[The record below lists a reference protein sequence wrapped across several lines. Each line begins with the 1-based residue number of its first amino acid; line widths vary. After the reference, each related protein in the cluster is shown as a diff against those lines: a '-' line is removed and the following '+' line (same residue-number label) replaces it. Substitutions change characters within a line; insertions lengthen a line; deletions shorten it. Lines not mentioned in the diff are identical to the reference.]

1 MAKIISVC
9 NQKGGVG
16 KTTTAINLASF
27 IALAGRNVLVV
38 DCDPQ
43 ANATSGLGIDK
54 KQVKESIYNAI
65 IDNKDI
71 SQILVNTKLT
81 NLYLVP
87 SNVHLTGVEVEL
99 VSIEGRE
106 FRLKNALEGI
116 RPAFDYIILD
126 APPSLGL
133 LTINA
138 LTASNSALIPLQ
150 CEYYALEGLS
160 QLLNTINLVRQNLNP
175 HLEIEGILLTMADFR
190 TKLTDEVIKEAR
202 NFFKHKVYRT
212 VIPRSIKLGEAPGF
226 GMPIILYDKNSNG
239 ARSYYD
245 FAKEFL
251 GVDFPIEVGTNPVRN
266 STSEDSK
273 ISNGVKE
280 KKEPED
286 GEESVR
292 QGAQGVN
299 TG

>member
-71 SQILVNTKLT
+71 SQLIVNTKLT

-106 FRLKNALEGI
+106 FRLKSALESI

-239 ARSYYD
+239 ARSYYE

-251 GVDFPIEVGTNPVRN
+251 GVDFPIEIGT
-266 STSEDSK
+266 
-273 ISNGVKE
+273 KE